1 MSEQSP
7 IPMPSLE
14 IIQRRDRDLMIRELA
29 KANAENAKLRAALQ
43 EIFDLKM
50 RYVVEAR
57 RYQMAVDI
65 AGDALAK

>member
-50 RYVVEAR
+50 RYAVEAR